1 MKAEELFSLRS
12 PYAPMGDQ
20 IQAIRDLAEGVRLG
34 LKAQTLL
41 GVTGSGKTFTMAN
54 LIAKVGK
61 PTLIL
66 APNKTLAAQLYGE
79 MTRLFPEN
87 AVEYFVSYYDYFQ
100 PEAYLPSS
108 DTYIEKSCDRNDLLD
123 RLRLSATRSLLT
135 RRDVIVVASV
145 SCIYGL
151 SKPETYLEM
160 RTSVAVGDVIDQ
172 HAFLRSL
179 IAMQYQR
186 NDQDFHRGTFRV
198 KGDVIDIFPAYEE
211 KEYLSVSL
219 FGDEVED
226 LRLCDELTRQT
237 LRHVDSFTVYPASHY
252 ATSAEIMRLSIAEIR
267 EDLKVRL
274 EEFKAQGKLL
284 EYQRL
289 EQRVNYDLDMM
300 EEMGYCSGIE
310 NYSRYLD
317 RRAPGEMPYTLL
329 DYFPK
334 DWLMLIDESHIS
346 VPQLGG
352 MSRGD
357 AARKDTLVRF
367 GFRLPAAKDN
377 RPLRFEEIKS
387 KLNQVVFVSATPG
400 DYELELS
407 KKEAE
412 RVGASFPMPVEQVI
426 RPTGLVDPL
435 LEVRP
440 AKTQVA
446 DVMKEIRKRVELNER
461 TLITVMTKRMA
472 EELTEYLLGEDI
484 KVTYLHSDI
493 DTMERMDVIN
503 SLRSGEVDVLVGINL
518 LREGLDLPE
527 VTLVAIFDAD
537 QEGFLRSSRSL
548 IQTIGRA
555 ARNVKGRVILYA
567 DSTTEAMREAIS
579 ETDRRRGIQ
588 EKYNAENGV
597 TPRTVWKEI
606 DAPLRDMVE
615 ADYVDPAKDPIENLL
630 RDRRRAG
637 EKEKKVSRRARLA
650 KRAGNRKLLDKIKG
664 LVPPREED
672 EEEE

>member
-1 MKAEELFSLRS
+1 MAEELFSLKS

-20 IQAIRDLAEGVRLG
+20 VQAIRDLSEGVRRG

-54 LIAKVGK
+54 LIARAGK

-87 AVEYFVSYYDYFQ
+87 AVEYFGSYYDYFQ
-100 PEAYLPSS
+100 PEAYLPTT

-160 RTSVAVGDVIDQ
+160 RTSVAKGDVIDQ

-179 IAMQYQR
+179 VAMQYQR
-186 NDQDFHRGTFRV
+186 SDGDFRRGTFRV
-198 KGDVIDIFPAYEE
+198 KGDTIDIFPAYED

-219 FGDEVED
+219 WGEEVED
-226 LRLCDELTRQT
+226 LRICDELTNQT
-237 LRHVDSFTVYPASHY
+237 LRRADSFTVYPASHY
-252 ATSAEIMRLSIAEIR
+252 ATSAEILRLSIAEIK
-267 EDLKVRL
+267 EDLRIRL
-274 EEFKAQGKLL
+274 EEFKSQGKLL

-289 EQRVNYDLDMM
+289 SERVMNDLEMM

-367 GFRLPAAKDN
+367 GFRLPAARDN

-407 KKEAE
+407 AKEARE
-412 RVGASFPMPVEQVI
+412 KQVGFRMPVEQVI
-426 RPTGLVDPL
+426 RPTGLLDPR

-440 AKTQVA
+440 SRPQVT
-446 DVMKEIRKRVELNER
+446 DVMKEIRQRVELHER
-461 TLITVMTKRMA
+461 TLITVLTKRMA
-472 EELTEYLLGEDI
+472 EELTEYLTEEDI
-484 KVTYLHSDI
+484 SVTYLHSDI

-503 SLRSGEVDVLVGINL
+503 SLRTGEVDVLVGINL

-555 ARNVKGRVILYA
+555 ARNIKGKVILYA
-567 DSTTEAMREAIS
+567 DSVTEAMRTAID
-579 ETDRRRGIQ
+579 ETERRRRIQ
-588 EKYNAENGV
+588 EKYNADNGV
-597 TPRTVWKEI
+597 VPRTVWKEI

-615 ADYVDPAKDPIENLL
+615 ADYIDPQKDAIENML
-630 RDRRRAG
+630 RDRRHG
-637 EKEKKVSRRARLA
+637 NVKEKGRGKSRRARLSS
-650 KRAGNRKLLDKIKG
+650 RAGRKKLLNKIKG
-664 LVPPREED
+664 LAPDPGD
-672 EEEE
+672 EEE